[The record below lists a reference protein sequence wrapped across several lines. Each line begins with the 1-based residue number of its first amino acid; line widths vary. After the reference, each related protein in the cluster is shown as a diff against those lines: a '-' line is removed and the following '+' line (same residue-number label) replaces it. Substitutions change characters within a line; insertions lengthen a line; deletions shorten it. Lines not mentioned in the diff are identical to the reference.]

1 MKKYIYLN
9 NLGEVREFIDEF
21 NPAFPDI
28 PIEDRYSKD
37 FLNQCLIM
45 TEEEIE
51 NKKIHLGIYYNKE
64 KNIFYYP
71 TPPSDEEIPSNE
83 ENIQEEEVNQ

>member
-37 FLNQCLIM
+37 FLN
-45 TEEEIE
+45 
-51 NKKIHLGIYYNKE
+51 
-64 KNIFYYP
+64 
-71 TPPSDEEIPSNE
+71 
-83 ENIQEEEVNQ
+83 

>member
-1 MKKYIYLN
+1 
-9 NLGEVREFIDEF
+9 
-21 NPAFPDI
+21 
-28 PIEDRYSKD
+28 
-37 FLNQCLIM
+37 M